1 MTETVQLA
9 PSRADFLLLRQSV
22 LLYLGNGA
30 RNDPSVL
37 REAVGRTEWKV
48 LDRDRRI
55 WALGSAA
62 GDLAPFEAARSLADK
77 NWSDLDPA
85 LRRVLAERVLSWVRH
100 E

>member
-9 PSRADFLLLRQSV
+9 PSRSDFLLLRQAV

-30 RNDPSVL
+30 RAEPHVL
-37 REAVGRTEWKV
+37 REAIARTEWKV

-62 GDLAPFEAARSLADK
+62 GDLAPFEVAQGLADK
-77 NWSDLDPA
+77 NWSDLDPE
-85 LRRVLAERVLSWVRH
+85 LRRVLAERVLKWVRQ

>member
-1 MTETVQLA
+1 MTATVQVA

-22 LLYLGNGA
+22 LLYLGNGGRA
-30 RNDPSVL
+30 DPHVL
-37 REAVGRTEWKV
+37 REAIGRTEWKT

-62 GDLAPFEAARSLADK
+62 GDLAPFEAAQSLADK
-77 NWSDLDPA
+77 TWSELDTEV
-85 LRRVLAERVLSWVRH
+85 RRVLAERVLKWVRQ